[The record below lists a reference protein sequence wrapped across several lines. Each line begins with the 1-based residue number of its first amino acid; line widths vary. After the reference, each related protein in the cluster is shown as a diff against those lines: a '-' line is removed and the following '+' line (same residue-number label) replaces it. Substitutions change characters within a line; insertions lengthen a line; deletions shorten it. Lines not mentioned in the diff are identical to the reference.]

1 MIVTGNLILFYNLG
15 EFEMS
20 AKKIYTCNICN
31 MVINDRNQLL
41 GVCFSD
47 LEKFTLGGCGSTDGT
62 HICYGC
68 ARQLREHLNNSEIV
82 KYLDS

>member
-1 MIVTGNLILFYNLG
+1 
-15 EFEMS
+15 MS
-20 AKKIYTCNICN
+20 AKKIYTCDICN
-31 MVINDRNQLL
+31 TVINDQLL

-47 LEKFTLGGCGSTDGT
+47 LEKFTLGNHGSTDGT